1 MSTTIFII
9 GFLMVGIVFLVAKL
23 DMGKDVGCQGDAGM
37 AVAFILT
44 IVFCSSCLLMAI
56 SAVYWIV
63 NHVSMLFH

>member
-1 MSTTIFII
+1 MITSIFII
-9 GFLMVGIVFLVAKL
+9 GVLMVLLTFIVVRL

-37 AVAFILT
+37 AAAFILT
-44 IVFCSSCLLMAI
+44 IVFCSGCLLMAI